1 MNFNW
6 SFSVFQEVIEDHSKT
21 MSDEMRDFLDVYLSK
36 IQSEKDDEQT
46 NFDRELSSWNVLHIG
61 LIRFTFHQLSK

>member
-1 MNFNW
+1 M
-6 SFSVFQEVIEDHSKT
+6 FQEVIEDHSKT

-46 NFDRELSSWNVLHIG
+46 NFDRE
-61 LIRFTFHQLSK
+61 

>member
-46 NFDRELSSWNVLHIG
+46 NFDRE
-61 LIRFTFHQLSK
+61 